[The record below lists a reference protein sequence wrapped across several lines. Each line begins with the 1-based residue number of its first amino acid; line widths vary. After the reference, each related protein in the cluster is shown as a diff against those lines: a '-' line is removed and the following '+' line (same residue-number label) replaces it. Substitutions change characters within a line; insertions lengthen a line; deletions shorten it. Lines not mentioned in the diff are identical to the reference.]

1 MIVNVNKVRESNLNK
16 VDFSDL
22 GFCNY
27 YTDHMFT
34 ADYED
39 GKWSNFSISPHKDL
53 KLSPACTS
61 LHYGQT
67 IFEGLKA
74 YKNKKGEVLIF
85 RPNKMLKDLIKV
97 QKECVCQIFLK
108 NILFNL
114 LLNY

>member
-39 GKWSNFSISPHKDL
+39 G
-53 KLSPACTS
+53 
-61 LHYGQT
+61 
-67 IFEGLKA
+67 
-74 YKNKKGEVLIF
+74 
-85 RPNKMLKDLIKV
+85 
-97 QKECVCQIFLK
+97 
-108 NILFNL
+108 
-114 LLNY
+114 

>member
-1 MIVNVNKVRESNLNK
+1 MIINVNKVVESNLNK

-74 YKNKKGEVLIF
+74 YKNKKRRSSYF
-85 RPNKMLKDLIKV
+85 STK
-97 QKECVCQIFLK
+97 
-108 NILFNL
+108 
-114 LLNY
+114 